1 MTLLDCFFG
10 GEGGNSNYFEKLP
23 RELITI
29 ILNYV
34 NPEYVYIEKYS
45 DHDIKS
51 LDQYEEILKAL
62 IVADAVC
69 ENNRNY
75 YNVSSLDT
83 VGYVHRILTNQYYI
97 IKNKMEYFEF
107 VKGNYERR
115 KKCERKEKKERKN
128 IKIAFQILNINV
140 ANSCF
145 RIPKIQDL
153 YWLWYHKYIQ
163 FSHQIF

>member
-10 GEGGNSNYFEKLP
+10 GEGGNSIYFEKLP
-23 RELITI
+23 PELITI

-51 LDQYEEILKAL
+51 LDQYEEILEAL

-75 YNVSSLDT
+75 YNVSGLDT
-83 VGYVHRILTNQYYI
+83 VGYVQRILTNQYYI
-97 IKNKMEYFEF
+97 ITNKMEYFEF
-107 VKGNYERR
+107 VKNG
-115 KKCERKEKKERKN
+115 KKVFKRKN
-128 IKIAFQILNINV
+128 IKIAFQILNINIH
-140 ANSCF
+140 NSCF
-145 RIPKIQDL
+145 RIPKLNDL
-153 YWLWYHKYIQ
+153 HWLWYHNYIK

>member
-1 MTLLDCFFG
+1 MNCFFG
-10 GEGGNSNYFEKLP
+10 GEGGKSIYFDKLP
-23 RELITI
+23 PELITI

-45 DHDIKS
+45 EHDIKS

-83 VGYVHRILTNQYYI
+83 VGYVNRILTNQYYI
-97 IKNKMEYFEF
+97 ITNKMEYFEF
-107 VKGNYERR
+107 VRG
-115 KKCERKEKKERKN
+115 KCEKRENFERKEIFERRERKN
-128 IKIAFQILNINV
+128 IKIAFQILNINIH
-140 ANSCF
+140 NSCL
-145 RIPKIQDL
+145 RIPKLKDL
-153 YWLWYHKYIQ
+153 DWLCYHNYIK
-163 FSHQIF
+163 FSHRIF